1 MTNKKFLRIGL
12 ILVVSNSI
20 LLAVQVGDTEDMVE
34 LELGKSLGYVTLPK
48 NTKINEYNR
57 GSVKF
62 KNDKV
67 VSYQLISEADYI
79 KNKEAG
85 EKIRLEVEAKKLAEK
100 TANEKTAN
108 EERTKLTKAN
118 NKQYF
123 SQSEFSGDD
132 KATVSGFKYLMI
144 TPPAPRESYSSL
156 SSIGGSFGGVGGGGS
171 YVPDPVGAVFYFSV
185 KNTSNEVLVIKD
197 ITLTRNYP
205 SGEDSRTVSC
215 IDNPVS
221 LSPNVEKVIPLKIV
235 LPDVQAIE
243 RFRSVESVNIQF
255 YNSESSKPFAT
266 STWKK

>member
-1 MTNKKFLRIGL
+1 MRRYLHLSLLLFINKT
-12 ILVVSNSI
+12 LV
-20 LLAVQVGDTEDMVE
+20 LAVQVGDTEDKVE

-62 KNDKV
+62 KDDKV
-67 VSYQLISEADYI
+67 VSYQLISEAEYI
-79 KNKEAG
+79 KNKEAD
-85 EKIRLEVEAKKLAEK
+85 EKVRLEVEAKKLAEK

-108 EERTKLTKAN
+108 EERAKLYKTN
-118 NKQYF
+118 NKHYF

-132 KATVSGFKYLMI
+132 KAAVSGFKYLMI

-156 SSIGGSFGGVGGGGS
+156 NSIGGSFGGGGGGGS
-171 YVPDPVGAVFYFSV
+171 YVPDPIGAVLYFTV

-205 SGEDSRTVSC
+205 AGEDSKTRSC
-215 IDNPVS
+215 IDSPVS
-221 LSPNVEKVIPLKIV
+221 LSPNVEQVFSLKIA
-235 LPDVQAIE
+235 LGDAQDIA
-243 RFRSVESVNIQF
+243 RFRSIESVNILL

>member
-1 MTNKKFLRIGL
+1 MTKEGFLKL
-12 ILVVSNSI
+12 WLFLVTSNS
-20 LLAVQVGDTEDMVE
+20 LVLAVQVGDTEDKVE
-34 LELGKSLGYVTLPK
+34 TELGKSLGYVTLPN

-62 KNDKV
+62 KDDKV
-67 VSYQLISEADYI
+67 ISYQIISEAEYI
-79 KNKEAG
+79 KNKEAD
-85 EKIRLEVEAKKLAEK
+85 EKIRLEIEAKKLAEK

-108 EERTKLTKAN
+108 EERAKLYKTN

-132 KATVSGFKYLMI
+132 KAAVSGFKYLMI

-156 SSIGGSFGGVGGGGS
+156 SSIGGSFGGGGGGGS

-185 KNTSNEVLVIKD
+185 KNTSDEVLVIKD

-205 SGEDSRTVSC
+205 AGEDSRTVSC
-215 IDNPVS
+215 IDSPVS

-235 LPDVQAIE
+235 LADAQAIE
-243 RFRSVESVNIQF
+243 RFRSIESVNIQF